1 MTADPG
7 ILEVLGFW
15 FAPERR
21 ESWFEASEAFD
32 ADVRR
37 ALAGWHEAA
46 VSGRLG
52 HWRESAEGCLA
63 LCILLDQAPRNI
75 FRGTPRAFA
84 SDAQARAIAR
94 HAVERRFDLTFED
107 KDRRMFLY
115 LPLEHSEELADQDL
129 CVALCRERIDDPE
142 YLRYA
147 ERHREIIERFGRF
160 PHRNAILG
168 RPSTPEEAAFLAEP
182 FSSF

>member
-1 MTADPG
+1 VNATADR
-7 ILEVLGFW
+7 EQVLGFW

-21 ESWFEASEAFD
+21 KQWFEVSPDFD
-32 ADVRR
+32 EEVRHV
-37 ALAGWHEAA
+37 LGPPHEQAA
-46 VSGRLG
+46 AGRLEG
-52 HWRESAEGCLA
+52 WRDNPDGCLA

-75 FRGTPRAFA
+75 FRGTPRAYA
-84 SDAQARAIAR
+84 TDPQARAVAR
-94 HAVERRFDLTFED
+94 HAVERGFDLALAD

-115 LPLEHSEELADQDL
+115 LPLEHSEELADQEL

-147 ERHREIIERFGRF
+147 ERHREIVQRFGRF

-168 RPSTPEEAAFLAEP
+168 RESTPEEEAFLKEP
-182 FSSF
+182 LSSF